1 MKKVTIQVDAAV
13 YELFQKVGKAAGGLT
28 AEQVMA
34 DVLFRCAGE
43 MAVTAIK
50 DQKRTIS

>member
-34 DVLFRCAGE
+34 DVLFRCAGDSVLTKSKPPL
-43 MAVTAIK
+43 A
-50 DQKRTIS
+50 